1 LHSDTWEGGTVEVS
15 DRLIDNYV
23 KAGFNIT
30 EMWPW
35 NHDERGRWHFRELFS
50 ERADLKG
57 FPIMAPALDI
67 TPIAWSEQWNN
78 RQMIDRWKA
87 RMTQKCAAIAIIHP
101 Y

>member
-1 LHSDTWEGGTVEVS
+1 SDTWQGGTVEVADS
-15 DRLIDNYV
+15 LIDGYV

-67 TPIAWSEQWNN
+67 SPIAWNGKWKNPLWKN
-78 RQMIDRWKA
+78 RWKD
-87 RMTQKCAAIAIIHP
+87 RMVT
-101 Y
+101 